1 MSSDPRPPPEDTFYP
16 SDCEVLAGYR
26 QRARQ
31 RSSRRHPVLD
41 DVLRSRAA
49 AVTLL
54 LLDVDGVL
62 TDGSLIYSET
72 GTEGKAFNTQDG
84 LGLKLVQRAGVETG
98 LITARQSTIV
108 RRRAEELALD
118 HIYQGVDHK
127 SAAFREILRRSG
139 RKPAEVCYMGDDWV
153 DLAVLSRVGLAAC
166 PANAVPEVQN
176 ACHYVASRSGGHGAV
191 REVCDLLIT
200 AKGLHQSLLQSY
212 LT

>member
-1 MSSDPRPPPEDTFYP
+1 MSSDPRPPPGDTFYP

-26 QRARQ
+26 QR
-31 RSSRRHPVLD
+31 SSRRQPVLD

-72 GTEGKAFNTQDG
+72 GTETKAFNTQDG

-98 LITARQSTIV
+98 LITARQSAIV
-108 RRRAEELALD
+108 RRRAEELALN
-118 HIYQGVDHK
+118 HTYQGVGRK
-127 SAAFREILRRSG
+127 SAAFKEILRRSG
-139 RKPAEVCYMGDDWV
+139 RKPAEVCYMGDDWI